1 MAEKFTDDDAPAPA
15 EPVVPLRPKRYNNL
29 RTAPSWKPG
38 QSGNP
43 AGRQRGSRNKMS
55 ENFLRD
61 LHATWERHGA
71 LALERCAIDDP
82 SGFVRTV
89 ASLLPRQIDMNVGV
103 DALQFVTNFR
113 HAVELLGNEPP
124 LLSARR
130 KRAKVIDAEVIDAP
144 DQ

>member
-1 MAEKFTDDDAPAPA
+1 MAEKFTDDDAPV
-15 EPVVPLRPKRYNNL
+15 EPVVPLRPKGRNGNL
-29 RTAPSWKPG
+29 RTAPSWQPG

-89 ASLLPRQIDMNVGV
+89 ASGWLTSG
-103 DALQFVTNFR
+103 
-113 HAVELLGNEPP
+113 
-124 LLSARR
+124 LSTASVHGDTGKGAAMAS
-130 KRAKVIDAEVIDAP
+130 KR
-144 DQ
+144 